1 MSLLLTGLISLCRIF
16 PVHATII
23 ILIEVSVS
31 VSGLAGMDTTQTCDT
46 DTRPL
51 RPGRIA
57 RPLHPRAG
65 GVEMPIPLLS
75 LRTNAR

>member
-1 MSLLLTGLISLCRIF
+1 MSVF
-16 PVHATII
+16 
-23 ILIEVSVS
+23 
-31 VSGLAGMDTTQTCDT
+31 GLAGMDITQTCDT

-57 RPLHPRAG
+57 RLLLPRGG

-75 LRTNAR
+75 LRTNVR